1 MGKSGFN
8 GILDEG
14 SHIKGELHFED
25 TFKISGKIT
34 GSVVSS
40 GDLEV
45 YEAGEVDGEIRVR
58 HILISGTVR
67 GTLRASARVE
77 INSTGKVTAD
87 IHTPTLVIKEGAFFE
102 GRCSMRGER
111 EGSAA
116 EATGNVA
123 QLSLAKKRR

>member
-1 MGKSGFN
+1 MGRSGFN

-14 SHIKGELHFED
+14 SHIKGELQFED
-25 TFKISGKIT
+25 TFKVSGMIT

-45 YEAGEVDGEIRVR
+45 YEPGVVDGDIQVR

-67 GTLRASARVE
+67 GTLRASERVE

-87 IHTPTLVIKEGAFFE
+87 ITTPTLVIKEGAFFE
-102 GRCSMRGER
+102 GRCSMRETR
-111 EGSAA
+111 ESGTADVP
-116 EATGNVA
+116 GNVA
-123 QLSLAKKRR
+123 RMPLAKKGR